1 MTKEEMGFVGLIDS
15 VYNILHEPEFL
26 GSVIKNIIIE
36 LKNHPEYSRLI
47 ADEDVRQWVRGMR
60 ESMGLAKIKKQET
73 KTKRAGGGGSKS
85 KLVDD
90 DMLADLAMLGVTIPE

>member
-1 MTKEEMGFVGLIDS
+1 MIDS
-15 VYNILHEPEFL
+15 IYNILHEPDFL

-36 LKNHPEYSRLI
+36 LKNHPEYTRLI

-73 KTKRAGGGGSKS
+73 KAKRSGGSSAKS
-85 KLVDD
+85 KAVDE
-90 DMLADLAMLGVTIPE
+90 DMLADLAMLGLK